1 VTSFGRTRLAGAGL
15 ALLAALAGGCAEP
28 ERRDWNVVVVMVDT
42 LRADHLGAY
51 GYHRDTSPVFDAFAA
66 ENVLFADHRAQ
77 APCTYPSVNSLLTSR
92 SPQAFWG
99 RPTGDLGL
107 VEGMPSLASIL
118 GDRGYATIAISAS
131 PVVRATPTVHNTV
144 GGFQGGF
151 DLFLERCL
159 WNSGV
164 CVHADA
170 VPHLALVRQPFLLYL
185 HYMDVH
191 DPYRPPEE
199 HRRFATSYGGDKPFV
214 RDGDPNPIARMI
226 YADGPD
232 LGLTDE
238 DLRHLVD
245 LYDDSILYF
254 DRHLGLLL
262 AELAEQEL
270 LDETLIVV
278 VADHGESF
286 LEHGAIK
293 HCRNLHETEV
303 RIPLAM
309 RVPGLA
315 GPVRIEGP
323 TANLDVVPTIL
334 DLLGEDTSAYGF
346 EGRSLR
352 RAIERAEPV
361 AGNVFARW
369 GASASAADGR
379 YKLIANLGD
388 KGLPKLYDL
397 AADPAEET
405 DVLDRERRA
414 FHRLSADLEDW
425 LAAVEP
431 NARSRRNLERAQEQI
446 RQLRAVGYL
455 Q

>member
-1 VTSFGRTRLAGAGL
+1 MRLRVTRRAGAGL

-28 ERRDWNVVVVMVDT
+28 EPRDWNVVVVMVDT

-66 ENVLFADHRAQ
+66 ENVLFADHRSQ
-77 APCTYPSVNSLLTSR
+77 APCTFPSVNSLLTSR
-92 SPQAFWG
+92 SPQAFWR
-99 RPTGDLGL
+99 RPAGHLGL
-107 VEGMPSLASIL
+107 VEGMPSLAQIL
-118 GDRGYATIAISAS
+118 DDRGYATIAISAS
-131 PVVRATPTVHNTV
+131 PVVRATPTHENTA
-144 GGFQGGF
+144 GGFGGGF
-151 DLFLERCL
+151 DFFLERCL
-159 WNSGV
+159 WNNAE

-170 VPHLALVRQPFLLYL
+170 LPYLALVREPFLMYL

-199 HRRFATSYGGDKPFV
+199 HRRFARSYAGDKPFV

-226 YADGPD
+226 YAGGPD

-254 DRHLGLLL
+254 DRYLGLLL
-262 AELAEQEL
+262 DVLAAEDL
-270 LDETLIVV
+270 LDDTLIVV

-309 RVPGLA
+309 RVPGVA

-323 TANLDVVPTIL
+323 TANLDVVPTVL
-334 DLLGEDTSAYGF
+334 DFLGEDVSGYGF

-352 RAIERAEPV
+352 PAIERAEPV
-361 AGNVFARW
+361 EGTVFARW

-379 YKLIANLGD
+379 YKLIDDLGRD
-388 KGLPKLYDL
+388 GSPRLYDL
-397 AADPAEET
+397 ASDPAEET

-414 FHRLSADLEDW
+414 YRRLSADLEGW

-431 NARSRRNLERAQEQI
+431 DPRSRKNLERAQEQI
-446 RQLRAVGYL
+446 ERLRAVGYL